1 MQKCSLT
8 ERCDSRSPTRL
19 QMALAHR
26 LQGKRYL
33 HGGTACCVWPG
44 AVNSLPCIELKTAI
58 QEQRSY
64 KAHDTAF
71 LSAFAAMLHD
81 MQRAG
86 AVMAEAQ

>member
-1 MQKCSLT
+1 MQECSLT

-33 HGGTACCVWPG
+33 HGGTACCVCTG
-44 AVNSLPCIELKTAI
+44 AVISLPRIELKTAI
-58 QEQRSY
+58 KEQRSY
-64 KAHDTAF
+64 RAHDTAS
-71 LSAFAAMLHD
+71 LSACAAMLHD
-81 MQRAG
+81 MRRAG